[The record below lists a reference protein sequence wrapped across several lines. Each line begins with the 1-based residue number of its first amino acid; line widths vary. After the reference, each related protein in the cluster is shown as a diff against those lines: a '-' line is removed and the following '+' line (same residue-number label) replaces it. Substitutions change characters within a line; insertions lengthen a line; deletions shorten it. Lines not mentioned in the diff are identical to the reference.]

1 MFASIFS
8 ARKATGYKYELV
20 RHYEPKI
27 NGESVAIQMYFQNKA
42 AAKQAAKAANAKP
55 YNYF

>member
-20 RHYEPKI
+20 LHYEPKI

-55 YNYF
+55 YNYL